1 MIYVEEK
8 YRVNVYL
15 DTNILLD
22 YIENVSQS
30 LNDSIEYL
38 ANNPF
43 VCLRSSH
50 YVLFEFGREQKGKI
64 VF

>member
-38 ANNPF
+38 ANNGSTDF
-43 VCLRSSH
+43 VR
-50 YVLFEFGREQKGKI
+50 G
-64 VF
+64 

>member
-22 YIENVSQS
+22 YIENVSGKRFGLLS
-30 LNDSIEYL
+30 RGALHKANRERFNLN
-38 ANNPF
+38 
-43 VCLRSSH
+43 R
-50 YVLFEFGREQKGKI
+50 Q
-64 VF
+64 